1 MAEGRPGRNKIPS
14 ITKESIQQSQHH
26 SLHQVHSPNRTSASS
41 IHALPLSSP
50 IRAAHGSAFLPSPSG
65 SSGFTAPTLP
75 PILSPSVTN
84 QNPAHSA
91 HLQDL
96 QHQVSV
102 KTLAYTT
109 LQREYD
115 SLLQKLERQRTKCS
129 TLEKKFEVSDAEI
142 NTLTDERDKLLIQI
156 GDLESQLEDL
166 VRARDRARKEVVVNG
181 AQYMRIVEMASKLQA
196 QSAREKSKWD
206 REKKDLEARI
216 KQLEGGYLV
225 EPEVIG
231 SVSEAES
238 VVSASVELTENIS
251 CLRRRHREALHSCNE
266 ACKSHLQVGA
276 HCPLATNPDV
286 EVSALPSNNSIAK
299 HAEKFCPLSTNR
311 EPNIL
316 SPYHSGL
323 GERYEASGPRM
334 SLEAAEIEIVRLRNQ
349 NREFQARLQ
358 RMIDESRLVKAT
370 ASSLMESG
378 ERIRAAGH
386 VADRL
391 SDTGQAFTS
400 SEEPISAVS
409 DKRENEDDC
418 APMEVDNTRN
428 EMTE

>member
-1 MAEGRPGRNKIPS
+1 MAEGKPGRGKIPS
-14 ITKESIQQSQHH
+14 ISKESIQQSQIH
-26 SLHQVHSPNRTSASS
+26 SVYQKQSPSRTSASS
-41 IHALPLSSP
+41 TFPISP
-50 IRAAHGSAFLPSPSG
+50 PVRAAHGSAFLPSSSG
-65 SSGFTAPTLP
+65 SSSFTAPTLP

-166 VRARDRARKEVVVNG
+166 VKARDRARKEVVVNG

-196 QSAREKSKWD
+196 QSAQDKIKWD
-206 REKKDLEARI
+206 KEKKDLEARI
-216 KQLEGGYLV
+216 RQLEGGHLV
-225 EPEVIG
+225 EPEVAG
-231 SVSEAES
+231 SISEAES
-238 VVSASVELTENIS
+238 TVSASIGLTNNNS
-251 CLRRRHREALHSCNE
+251 SLKRHHYEALHSYSE
-266 ACKSHLQVGA
+266 ACKSHLQNRNNR
-276 HCPLATNPDV
+276 PLAICSDV
-286 EVSALPSNNSIAK
+286 EVPSLPLTNPTAK
-299 HAEKFCPLSTNR
+299 HAERDYPISSNR
-311 EPNIL
+311 EPDLL
-316 SPYHSGL
+316 SPYHLGL
-323 GERYEASGPRM
+323 EKQYEVSGPKM
-334 SLEAAEIEIVRLRNQ
+334 SPKAAEIEIVRLRSQ
-349 NREFQARLQ
+349 NREFRARLQ
-358 RMIDESRLVKAT
+358 KMVHESRLITAT

-378 ERIRAAGH
+378 ERIRTAGQ
-386 VADRL
+386 VADQF
-391 SDTGQAFTS
+391 SDEGQICTS
-400 SEEPISAVS
+400 LEESVPAIS
-409 DKRENEDDC
+409 DKGENEDDC
-418 APMEVDNTRN
+418 GPMELDKTCN